1 MAKNISDSVNAT
13 ADAVH
18 PMRVRILKR
27 TQSAAKVGSFFS
39 WASGSVNINIKYL

>member
-1 MAKNISDSVNAT
+1 MAKNMSDNVNAT

-39 WASGSVNINIKYL
+39 WASGSVNINIKYP